1 MPNWYVLHLKVN
13 HENVAEK
20 YLNGT
25 AIENFIPRY
34 SVKSRRK
41 DRNRAL
47 VKRPLFPGYVFV
59 RLNLQSENK
68 TKTLRSPGAVKF
80 VGFEASSASV
90 VPDKVVES
98 LKILV
103 QDGSAVKPHPY
114 LDAGRRVNIIDG
126 PFRGASGFLDRKGR
140 KNRLVVTL
148 ELLGRSVSVPVEEED
163 VELAD

>member
-1 MPNWYVLHLKVN
+1 MPNWYVLHLKAN

-25 AIENFIPRY
+25 RIEHFLPRY

-41 DRNRAL
+41 DRKHAL
-47 VKRPLFPGYVFV
+47 VNRPLFPGYVFV
-59 RLNLQSENK
+59 RLNLQSEQK
-68 TKTLRSPGAVKF
+68 TRALRSPGAVKL
-80 VGFEASSASV
+80 VGFNTSSASV
-90 VPDKVVES
+90 VPDDVVES

-103 QDGSAVKPHPY
+103 KDGSAVKPHPY
-114 LDAGRRVNIIDG
+114 LDAGRRVNIMDG
-126 PFRGASGFLDRKGR
+126 PFKGASGFLDRRGR